1 MKKVLSETKFLNIRI
16 KSRVF
21 SCLFILAVSFSN
33 LAMAVDSYVIQNPSA
48 SVIDEHS
55 ECRLVVNQHA
65 SGSAIMVPT
74 KTANEWSTGA
84 SSFNTNTPA
93 GITLGPCNN
102 LVYSW
107 GSNSHGQIGIA
118 STVTPQDEPIV
129 TFTDQEWKSI
139 SVGNVFSCGIKN
151 DNKGF
156 CWGQNVQGR
165 LGDGTGSDRSVP
177 TPVSG
182 GFDWTKISAGG
193 IHSCGIRS
201 NGAAYCWGGNA
212 NGRMG
217 DGTTT
222 GKDTPTLVSGGFT
235 WLDISAGHNTC
246 GIRSNGAAYC
256 WGRNNFYQLG
266 DGTQI
271 DRTTPTLVSGGFT
284 WKKVSA
290 STGVGHSCGIRSNDE
305 AYCWGSSALG
315 RQGDGETTFNFT
327 PTLVSGGF
335 TWIDISA
342 GQAHTCGVRSN
353 GAAYCWGDASD
364 GKLGNGA
371 TSGSQLTP
379 SPVSGGLTFTNIS
392 AGSDHSCGLTNAKDI
407 YCWGSMVDG
416 KLGNGLTSGIQA
428 TPVLVAGGHKWSEIS
443 AGLAHSAGI
452 IETSDPCET
461 GPIGTRCTSDG
472 AIYAGDTV
480 GGARMYAAACDHGM
494 TWNGTACTGSQ
505 TLRNW
510 KTSNTTT
517 AGTTSLTDGVANT
530 DAMTA
535 ANLALHPA
543 AQACRNIGAEWYL
556 PARDELDVLYDNLVD
571 QDGDNTPGGPLGITF
586 NFDTSGSFPDGHYWS
601 SSEFDSGNG
610 WFSRFSEGFQNGNT
624 KVTSRAVRCV
634 RR

>member
-1 MKKVLSETKFLNIRI
+1 MKKVLTEAKFLNIRI

-21 SCLFILAVSFSN
+21 SCLFILAVSLSN
-33 LAMAVDSYVIQNPSA
+33 IALAVDSYVIQNPSA

-84 SSFNTNTPA
+84 SSFSTNTPA

-107 GSNSHGQIGIA
+107 GDNTRGQMGIA
-118 STVTPQDEPIV
+118 STVTPQDEPV
-129 TFTDQEWKSI
+129 VAFTDQEWKSI

-342 GQAHTCGVRSN
+342 GRAHTCGVRSN

-379 SPVSGGLTFTNIS
+379 SPVSGGLTFTKIS
-392 AGSDHSCGLTNAKDI
+392 AGSDHSCGLTDAKDI

-461 GPIGTRCTSDG
+461 GPIGTACADG
-472 AIYAGDTV
+472 AIYAGTSS
-480 GGARMYAAACDHGM
+480 GNRIYAAAADEGM
-494 TWNGTACTGSQ
+494 YQWRTTNSILVGSSQ
-505 TLRNW
+505 
-510 KTSNTTT
+510 
-517 AGTTSLTDGVANT
+517 TDGVTNT
-530 DAMTA
+530 DAMIAFPT
-535 ANLALHPA
+535 HPA
-543 AQACRNIGAEWYL
+543 AEACRAKGPEWYL
-556 PARDELDVLYDNLVD
+556 PAIIELDVLYTNRVAI
-571 QDGDNTPGGPLGITF
+571 GGF
-586 NFDTSGSFPDGHYWS
+586 NASGSWPDGFYWS
-601 SSEFDSGNG
+601 SSHEPTEFATWALLNNFSNG
-610 WFSRFSEGFQNGNT
+610 VNGVSFAT
-624 KVTSRAVRCV
+624 GSIPIRCV